1 LYFEVP
7 VMLVAKNE
15 KRIILAS
22 ASPRRREILAG
33 IGVRFEVI
41 CADTDE
47 SSTLTDP
54 EQLTR
59 ELARRKADA
68 VADMLKARGEYEGAI
83 IIAADTVVACDSQIL
98 GKPHGEEHA
107 RQMLSSLSGKAHS
120 VVTGVAV
127 AYGDTTR
134 TASSTTTVTV
144 DVIPPAEIEKYIAS
158 GEPFDKAGGYGIQG
172 NFSKWISGIE
182 GCYFGVVG
190 LPVNVLSKLFK
201 DTVGVYPDEV

>member
-1 LYFEVP
+1 
-7 VMLVAKNE
+7 MSAATDK

-22 ASPRRREILAG
+22 ASPRRREILAT

-41 CADTDE
+41 CADADE

-54 EQLTR
+54 ALLTQ
-59 ELARRKADA
+59 ELARRKANA
-68 VADMLKARGEYEGAI
+68 VAKMLCERGEGEGAI
-83 IIAADTVVACDSQIL
+83 IIAADTVVACDGEIL
-98 GKPHGEEHA
+98 GKPHGEQQA
-107 RQMLSSLSGKAHS
+107 RQMLSALSGKTHS

-127 AYGDTTR
+127 TYGDTTR
-134 TASSTTTVTV
+134 TASSTTRVTV
-144 DVIPPAEIEKYIAS
+144 DDIPSDEIEKYIRS

-172 NFSKWISGIE
+172 SFSKWVCGID